1 MVIEM
6 RSLISRLYLLKIIMT
21 IHEETIAKIQQLPE
35 SVVVVEISDYIDC
48 LLIKRNTHKLEL

>member
-1 MVIEM
+1 
-6 RSLISRLYLLKIIMT
+6 MT